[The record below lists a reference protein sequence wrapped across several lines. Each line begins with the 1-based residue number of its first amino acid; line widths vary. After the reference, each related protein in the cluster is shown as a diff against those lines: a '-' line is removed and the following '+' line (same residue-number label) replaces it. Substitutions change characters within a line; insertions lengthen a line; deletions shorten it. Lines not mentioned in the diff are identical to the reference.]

1 MLKQF
6 LERKGL
12 SYLAKV
18 RLADLKP
25 APFLLINYK
34 FAEIVFRD
42 KKELLPGAMML
53 SPPVNPIISLILE
66 KVACSMRM
74 KTGAIS

>member
-1 MLKQF
+1 MHRTAVLLILNVGFMLKQF

-18 RLADLKP
+18 RLAGLKP

-34 FAEIVFRD
+34 FAEIVF
-42 KKELLPGAMML
+42 
-53 SPPVNPIISLILE
+53 S
-66 KVACSMRM
+66 
-74 KTGAIS
+74 